1 VPRLRAARRGLL
13 FAVSTALAIAASLS
27 AQRPDTSAVSPDGR
41 VSLTVGMDA
50 AGKLTWSAAL
60 ERAPVIERSALG
72 IIVDGTNLG
81 EGAEAVGRTL
91 RYQTNRRY
99 DWLGVHA
106 KAVDQ
111 ANGINLWF
119 RHKGS
124 NRQFAVEARAA
135 NDYVAFRFLV
145 RGSGRQVPDA
155 ATAFTIPPGATI
167 WSHVLRNHY
176 EDQYTRR
183 QIEEMPAGEWA
194 GPPVTF
200 QLKNKTGYASITEAD
215 LRHYPGM
222 ALQANGGNVLLE
234 RLGHSHPPSYPYVLR
249 YKEDNAA
256 RLAVPAA
263 IEGPITTPWRVVMI
277 ARDLNTL
284 VNSDAVHNLAAPPDP
299 VLFPAGAR
307 TSWIKPGRA
316 VWRYLDGGDNTF
328 EGIKEFSR
336 LAGELGFEYQV
347 VEGLWQK
354 WTDEQLKELVDYSR
368 AQKVGIILWRHSN
381 TLHDAVERR
390 ALFAKLAAAGVAG
403 LKIDFF
409 DHEALEVIDLYQAIL
424 KDAADAHLLVNFHG
438 ANKPAGESRTWPN
451 EITREGIY
459 GLEHRTA
466 KEWATFN
473 ATMPFVRMLAGHAD
487 YTPVVFGER
496 RKETS
501 WAHQIATAAVLTS
514 PLLVYGGHP
523 ASLLSNPAADVIKS
537 IPSVWDETRV
547 LPPSEIGELAMF
559 ARRRGDVW
567 FVAALNGPAARTET
581 IDPDFLSGG
590 AYRATIVRDRMDN
603 DAAVEVESVPARR
616 GQPLRMA
623 MRGAG
628 GFVVRF
634 SRPVP

>member
-1 VPRLRAARRGLL
+1 VSRLPDARSALPLALL
-13 FAVSTALAIAASLS
+13 MALALAASPR
-27 AQRPDTSAVSPDGR
+27 AERPDLSVVSPDGR
-41 VSLTVGMDA
+41 VSLTVGGASD
-50 AGKLTWSAAL
+50 GPLTWSAAID
-60 ERAPVIERSALG
+60 RMPVIERSALG
-72 IIVDGTNLG
+72 IVVDGTNLG
-81 EGAEAVGRTL
+81 EGSEAVGRTL
-91 RYQTNRRY
+91 RYELNKRY
-99 DWLGVHA
+99 DRLGVHA
-106 KAVDQ
+106 RAVDQ
-111 ANGINLWF
+111 ANGIRLSF
-119 RHKGS
+119 RHKGTARVF
-124 NRQFAVEARAA
+124 NVEARAA
-135 NDYVAFRFLV
+135 NDYVAFRILV
-145 RGSGRQVPDA
+145 SGTGRQVPDA
-155 ATAFTIPPGATI
+155 AVAFTIPQGATI

-183 QIEEMPAGEWA
+183 QIEEMPPGEWA

-200 QLKNKTGYASITEAD
+200 QLKNKGVYASITEAD

-299 VLFPAGAR
+299 ALFPEGAK
-307 TSWIKPGRA
+307 TTWIKPGRA
-316 VWRYLDGGDNTF
+316 VWRYLDGGDNSF

-354 WTDEQLKELVDYSR
+354 WTDEQLKELVEYSR
-368 AQKVGIILWRHSN
+368 ARNVGIILWRHSN
-381 TLHDAVERR
+381 TLHDAAARR

-424 KDAADAHLLVNFHG
+424 KDAADARLLVNFHG

-451 EITREGIY
+451 EVTREGIY

-466 KEWATFN
+466 KAWATFN

-501 WAHQIATAAVLTS
+501 WAHQIATAVILTS

-547 LPPSEIGELAMF
+547 LPPSEIGELALF
-559 ARRRGDVW
+559 ARRRGDSW
-567 FVAALNGPAARTET
+567 FVAALNGPAARTVT
-581 IDPDFLSGG
+581 IDPEFLSGG
-590 AYRATIVRDRMDN
+590 AYKATIVRDKMDN
-603 DAAVEVESVPARR
+603 DAAVEIESLSARR
-616 GQPLRMA
+616 GQPLRIA

-634 SRPVP
+634 SKPGP